1 MLLARHADRLVF
13 AKLIPIGVVGVYNIA
28 VMLQQIPVELST
40 KLAQSVM
47 FPVFSRAAEGRSSL
61 GATFVRV
68 RTPVLVLGG
77 WMLAGLCGGG
87 PAAVGLLSGSTGGS
101 TLVGCSSGS
110 RSEGGSVACSRARE
124 ER

>member
-1 MLLARHADRLVF
+1 
-13 AKLIPIGVVGVYNIA
+13 
-28 VMLQQIPVELST
+28 
-40 KLAQSVM
+40 M
-47 FPVFSRAAEGRSSL
+47 FPVYSRAAEGRSSL

-87 PAAVGLLSGSTGGS
+87 PAAEGLLYDPRWIDAGWM
-101 TLVGCSSGS
+101 LQWLAM
-110 RSEGGSVACSRARE
+110 EGGSVACSRARE